1 MARHRCEKKTV
12 KLLLKKTVLAAFAGL
27 LLAGLFVF
35 AACSNL
41 GGDYDG
47 HDSGAQTVGGQPIAL
62 DGAQNA
68 NSLVALVSIPNLP
81 ALGSNKPADGV
92 AKSAFPGVDQL
103 SDTKFVFGA
112 TLEGAGGTT
121 YTADGNY
128 DSSTG
133 KCSFAFA
140 NAYSDQDQNYTLT
153 INLYYVDSSVTPATK
168 NLVASGSQEI
178 SVAANA
184 SSFGADVQLFPNADS
199 TINGSLKL
207 PVKLA
212 DAGTGAS
219 VSVMLL
225 KGEDDVTSL
234 YILSSTVNLDATTGQ
249 GEIKSAASGIPA
261 GTYTLL
267 LTFKQ
272 DSSQVGSRVETLNI
286 YPGLETS
293 VWWTNDAAGATP
305 TLNVSKYD
313 QKEFWVRGEG
323 GEFYSHEYA
332 SGWTAAD
339 TNSGSFAAPFAT
351 VQAAVNKI
359 NKVGDATSQYTV
371 YIDGKV
377 TGDSAAYYGSEDNKA
392 FINVTGASKILFKG
406 WTGPDKDII
415 DVNKRGVS
423 GVTRSGR
430 AFAIVTTAKITLQDL
445 SITKG
450 KGDTSSNAIYGGAI
464 LVGDNS
470 ASSPV
475 LADVKIVNVNISDC
489 SAPWAGAIYVT
500 GGSVEL
506 KNSVVTGCSAT
517 TRGGGICVS
526 GSSAA
531 KASLTIEDSEISNNQ
546 VTNASNAYG
555 GGLNVINNSEAIF
568 KSGLIG
574 SDEAGKGN
582 SAYYGGG
589 VSVNQGG
596 IFSMSGTARI
606 SGNSAKVGTTE
617 TYGGGLYADSSC
629 SMSGQSQISNNTA
642 KNGGG
647 VCVTLNGLFCMS
659 GSAVVG
665 KSDVSAPASSSTAG
679 YRSNYASS
687 YGGGIYAALPSKVK
701 LGYAADGTTP
711 ATFDGGVYYNYASSG
726 GGIDADSDVSD
737 KTLFIDAGNIC
748 FNGCSANGG
757 GVSASVV
764 KMTGGNVSNNTT
776 AMTGSG
782 NGYGGG
788 IYATTVCVG
797 GGQVAGNKAKSGGG
811 VYAIGHFY
819 LYGSG
824 VIGDRSV
831 DAVAT
836 GQNDCSNYASVYG
849 GGVYSAGQAY
859 IGYCLDDS
867 DSITQAE
874 CTGGIYR
881 NFATGLS
888 SGTYVKFGA
897 GGGLYM
903 QFSSN
908 TYPFVF
914 KMDSGTVAYNAVTNS
929 NNYGGGINLCNKT
942 DPSTQEI
949 TGGSIIGN
957 SAKIGGGVYAYLQ
970 NSLKVGGGIYAP
982 SATGKQ
988 GDNDICLL
996 DEDRTLE
1003 KSSAFTDTHNP
1014 VMTVTP
1020 PLNISSLAPKYAAG
1034 TAIFDSSIGD
1044 ECSKIEVAKVS
1055 GASWAI
1061 DTDGTLK
1068 TTTRLVYIAS
1078 PTSVPS
1084 GVTKGSDEYG
1094 NGTISAPYASID
1106 KAVHAFTDPKAAPL
1120 DRPGDLPEF
1129 PNKIYV
1135 LSDMTYGSGVSAS
1148 QAAYFEIVGY
1158 RGKSAGA
1165 SAQFTLNTSD
1175 PTSSGFY
1182 IQHGQKVKFI
1192 NINFTQTASE
1202 PNAYAAIVVPPAKP
1216 GEGKLAG
1223 EAFLDN
1229 CSITGITATK
1239 CSAISAEGDVHLKN
1253 VSIKNNIAVATSE
1266 GFYEWGP
1273 AVFSKQG
1280 KISLLGKVE
1289 ICDNKMDV
1297 SDGAGTA
1304 FKPQNV
1310 WIGDNKDVS
1319 GDVYFEPLVIAGAL
1333 TAGSNISVTTYD
1345 PSATVFTSGWSTYNP
1360 DTDPADVFDSD
1371 TGLSVYKN
1379 AGGEVALKKP
1389 TDLYVS
1395 SSTSDPAGDDDLG
1408 TGSAKKPLASV
1419 ARAMG
1424 VINDLNDSTVDYTIH
1439 VAGTLTENVNIPNSL
1454 AAAKIAIAGSDATMD
1469 KLDGV
1474 DYTDSVVSVAT
1485 TIPVELSNLTITR
1498 GTHGVMV
1505 DSTGNSLVK
1514 PQVTISNCV
1523 IDDNKSAGD
1532 GAHKQGAGIYA
1543 DMYAGANRAASG
1555 TLTVTDTTIS
1565 NNVAATKGGG
1575 IYIHAGNLSCVD
1587 CQFLSNTAL
1596 DGAGGGICGDN
1607 DSSIKLFNIEGG
1619 KICHN
1624 KAYKASSGEG
1634 NGAGLNVATQSGADP
1649 LVKGVEISENV
1660 AVGNGGG
1667 IQITT
1672 GKYLTIQDCQ
1682 IKSNEANKG
1691 AGVYAGG
1698 RVTIKG
1704 GTISGNTA
1712 TLEGGGVSSSTSS
1725 ATLSISGA
1733 EISGNTAASGGG
1745 VYSTNGFTIGGAV
1758 SIPAGTDGKND
1769 VWLKN
1774 GQTIDINAPLTA
1786 ASTPVA
1792 TITPESYEL
1801 GTAVVKATAT
1811 TVTLADELAKFAV
1824 TPYSG
1829 ADWSVVANAAG
1840 DAGVL
1845 RSDNVSSGGISI
1857 SISEGV
1863 KFVVT
1868 APKKSGQAASFAVQD
1883 ASGAPLAAT
1892 LPHIEIK
1899 KKSSTVYSADAQSV
1913 DAPYLSA
1920 GNYQLYC
1927 RATVDGSVFDTTVEF
1942 TVAASG
1948 GGSVPEGFVTVTG
1961 ATVIGP
1967 LSVMSVFVSGR
1978 TVKIPELYVCDH
1990 EVTQKEWYDVMGV
2003 SQSEI
2008 FAFDRGLGDNYPVYN
2023 VNWYH
2028 AIAYC
2033 NKRSLAEDLEPCYTV
2048 TSVTDW
2054 KNLAFASIPTS
2065 NDDNWN
2071 KVTCD
2076 WSANGYRLPT
2086 EAEWEYIAFNKNKDS
2101 YTYAGSGNIDEVA
2114 WYTTNAGNKTHEVK
2128 TAKLAGKDSANG
2140 LGIYDMSGNVWEWC
2154 WDWFGSLT
2162 TSTDAHGPSSGE
2174 KRVRRGGSWDDTP
2187 INCEVSYR
2195 DYEYPYNRNRVYG
2208 FRVVRNAE

>member
-1 MARHRCEKKTV
+1 M
-12 KLLLKKTVLAAFAGL
+12 

-47 HDSGAQTVGGQPIAL
+47 PDSGAQTVGGQPVVL
-62 DGAQNA
+62 GGAQNA
-68 NSLVALVSIPNLP
+68 SSLVALVSIPNLP

-128 DSSTG
+128 DSATG
-133 KCSFAFA
+133 ECSFAFA
-140 NAYSDQDQNYTLT
+140 NAYSDQAQNYTLT
-153 INLYYVDSSVTPATK
+153 INLYYIDSSVTPATK

-225 KGEDDVTSL
+225 KGEENVTSL

-249 GEIKSAASGIPA
+249 GEINSAASGIPA

-267 LTFKQ
+267 MTFKQ
-272 DSSQVGSRVETLNI
+272 DGSQVGSRVETLNI

-323 GEFYSHEYA
+323 GEFYSHDYA

-406 WTGPDKDII
+406 WTGPNTDII

-430 AFAIVTTAKITLQDL
+430 AFSIITTAKITLQDL

-470 ASSPV
+470 TSSPV
-475 LADVKIVNVNISDC
+475 LADVKIVNVNVSDC

-517 TRGGGICVS
+517 TRGGGICVN

-531 KASLTIEDSEISNNQ
+531 KATITIEDSEISNNQ
-546 VTNASNAYG
+546 VTNTSNAYG

-617 TYGGGLYADSSC
+617 SFGGGLYADSSC

-726 GGIDADSDVSD
+726 GGIDAASDDSD

-748 FNGCSANGG
+748 FNGCSDNGG

-867 DSITQAE
+867 DSIAQAE

-888 SGTYVKFGA
+888 SGTNVKFGA

-908 TYPFVF
+908 TYPFEF

-942 DPSTQEI
+942 YESTQEI

-970 NSLKVGGGIYAP
+970 SSLTVGGGIYAP

-988 GDNDICLL
+988 GDNDICML
-996 DEDRTLE
+996 DGAKPLV

-1084 GVTKGSDEYG
+1084 GVVKGSDTSG
-1094 NGTISAPYASID
+1094 NGTINAPYASID

-1165 SAQFTLNTSD
+1165 SVQFTLNTPD

-1202 PNAYAAIVVPPAKP
+1202 PNNYAAIVVPPEKP
-1216 GEGKLAG
+1216 AEGLLAG

-1297 SDGAGTA
+1297 SGAGTGA
-1304 FKPQNV
+1304 TYKPQNLWV
-1310 WIGDNKDVS
+1310 GDKMDATP
-1319 GDVYFEPLVIAGAL
+1319 YFEPLVIAGAL

-1419 ARAMG
+1419 QRALEVMDNYG
-1424 VINDLNDSTVDYTIH
+1424 ESGVDYTIH
-1439 VAGTLTENVNIPNSL
+1439 VAGTLTENVNIPDVD
-1454 AAAKIAIAGSDATMD
+1454 AATITIAGSAAATD

-1474 DYTDSVVSVAT
+1474 DKSYAVVTVDTA
-1485 TIPVELSNLTITR
+1485 IPVMLSNLTITNGSR
-1498 GTHGVMV
+1498 GVVIGDDANTYTTRP
-1505 DSTGNSLVK
+1505 D
-1514 PQVTISNCV
+1514 VTIKDCSIIANGSDSSPKGSGVYHAAGKLLVQDTNIDGNVSGSN
-1523 IDDNKSAGD
+1523 
-1532 GAHKQGAGIYA
+1532 
-1543 DMYAGANRAASG
+1543 
-1555 TLTVTDTTIS
+1555 
-1565 NNVAATKGGG
+1565 GGG
-1575 IYIHAGNLSCVD
+1575 IYVEYTNVTGFTVTGGSISN
-1587 CQFLSNTAL
+1587 NTAKS
-1596 DGAGGGICGDN
+1596 GGGLDINCR
-1607 DSSIKLFNIEGG
+1607 SS
-1619 KICHN
+1619 
-1624 KAYKASSGEG
+1624 SS
-1634 NGAGLNVATQSGADP
+1634 LVSGP
-1649 LVKGVEISENV
+1649 LISGVEIKGNQSTGTAATNGGGGVYVTSGRFLTIADCEISGNS
-1660 AVGNGGG
+1660 AAKNGGG
-1667 IQITT
+1667 IYSQGNTT
-1672 GKYLTIQDCQ
+1672 I
-1682 IKSNEANKG
+1682 N
-1691 AGVYAGG
+1691 AGG
-1698 RVTIKG
+1698 T
-1704 GTISGNTA
+1704 
-1712 TLEGGGVSSSTSS
+1712 
-1725 ATLSISGA
+1725 
-1733 EISGNTAASGGG
+1733 ISGNTAASGGG

-1786 ASTPVA
+1786 ATTPVA

-1883 ASGAPLAAT
+1883 ESGAPLAAT

-1927 RATVDGSVFDTTVEF
+1927 RATVDGSVFDTTVDF
-1942 TVAASG
+1942 TIAAPTTGMVLIPAGTFNRAETAAAATSG
-1948 GGSVPEGFVTVTG
+1948 QMYTITLTKDFY
-1961 ATVIGP
+1961 
-1967 LSVMSVFVSGR
+1967 M
-1978 TVKIPELYVCDH
+1978 CDH
-1990 EVTQKEWYDVMGV
+1990 EVTQAEYKDVMGANP
-2003 SQSEI
+2003 SN
-2008 FAFDRGLGDNYPVYN
+2008 FTGDNNCPVEQ
-2023 VNWYH
+2023 VSWFD
-2028 AIAYC
+2028 AIYYC
-2033 NKRSLAEDLEPCYTV
+2033 NKRSMAEDLEPCY
-2048 TSVTDW
+2048 SVGGKTDPAQW
-2054 KNLAFASIPTS
+2054 GYTPHGGSSISGTIA
-2065 NDDNWN
+2065 
-2071 KVTCD
+2071 CD
-2076 WSANGYRLPT
+2076 WTANGYRLPT
-2086 EAEWEYIAFNKNKDS
+2086 EAEWEYAALGDYKDNAKWNGYGDS
-2101 YTYAGSGNIDEVA
+2101 SNSSAVVFAGYDGSNSIGNYAWYSGNA
-2114 WYTTNAGNKTHEVK
+2114 SSMTHEVK
-2128 TAKLAGKDSANG
+2128 KMSPNSHG
-2140 LGIYDMSGNVWEWC
+2140 LCDMSGNVREWC
-2154 WDWFGSLT
+2154 WDWYKNGQYA
-2162 TSTDAHGPSSGE
+2162 TDGNKSDPLGASSGSS
-2174 KRVRRGGSWDDTP
+2174 RVFRGGGWSCDAGYCSVASRGGSDP
-2187 INCEVSYR
+2187 NYS
-2195 DYEYPYNRNRVYG
+2195 RNFIG
-2208 FRVVRNAE
+2208 FRVVRNAP